1 MLSARLS
8 QFFSWLGHAYMHLLV
23 ALYLTIVLALE
34 REWGLPYDELIGL
47 WTLGALLLGVGA
59 PLAGWLGDRWST
71 PLMMVLF
78 FAGAGAATVAAGLA
92 SEPWHL
98 MAALAGLGLFASIYH
113 PVGMS
118 WLVRNSRRRGM
129 GMGVLA
135 LFGTFG
141 VALAGT
147 VAAGLIDFVSWRAAF
162 IVPGVFSIATAA
174 ALLFCLRAGLV
185 VDSREDVA
193 PLPPASRQDMRR
205 VFIVLSLTVFCGGL
219 VYQAT
224 QVAMPKLFSERLAD
238 LVGDGTIGVGALFTI
253 VYLIGGACQLVGG
266 YLADRYPLKTV
277 YIWAYVLQV
286 PFLFLAASLAGLPL
300 FGAVLL
306 MVLFNTASLPAENAM
321 MARYTPSRWRG
332 TAFGAKF
339 VLSLGV
345 TPVAVQLVA
354 WTYALSGGF
363 YWLFIVLGS
372 AAAIIVVAGL
382 LLPAGR
388 DDPAFST
395 ETAR

>member
-1 MLSARLS
+1 M
-8 QFFSWLGHAYMHLLV
+8 
-23 ALYLTIVLALE
+23 
-34 REWGLPYDELIGL
+34 P
-47 WTLGALLLGVGA
+47 
-59 PLAGWLGDRWST
+59 
-71 PLMMVLF
+71 
-78 FAGAGAATVAAGLA
+78 
-92 SEPWHL
+92 
-98 MAALAGLGLFASIYH
+98 
-113 PVGMS
+113 
-118 WLVRNSRRRGM
+118 RRRE
-129 GMGVLA
+129 
-135 LFGTFG
+135 FRT
-141 VALAGT
+141 
-147 VAAGLIDFVSWRAAF
+147 S
-162 IVPGVFSIATAA
+162 
-174 ALLFCLRAGLV
+174 
-185 VDSREDVA
+185 
-193 PLPPASRQDMRR
+193 QDMRR

-253 VYLIGGACQLVGG
+253 VYLTGGLCQLVGG

-286 PFLFLAASLAGLPL
+286 PFLFLAAGLAGLPL

-306 MVLFNTASLPAENAM
+306 LVLFNTASLPAENAM

-363 YWLFIVLGS
+363 YWLFVVLGS
-372 AAAIIVVAGL
+372 AATIIVAAGL
-382 LLPAGR
+382 LLPSGR
-388 DDPAFST
+388 DDPAFAS
-395 ETAR
+395 EAAE